1 MYKRFL
7 YLSLAIII
15 ALVATPLLLK
25 FLDPLSTQIFLLV
38 VIAVHL
44 LMNRMWKP

>member
-15 ALVATPLLLK
+15 ALVTTPLLLN
-25 FLDPLSTQIFLLV
+25 FLDPLSSQIFLLA

-44 LMNRMWKP
+44 LMSRKWKP